1 MPFTNLQL
9 FLTCV
14 AIWGSTWLVIT
25 FQLGSVAP
33 EMSVGYRFLMASAVL
48 FGWCKWRGLSLRF
61 AFRHHVDLLLF
72 GASMFC
78 ISYIFVYYAETYI
91 VSGMVAVAYSASP
104 MIAMLL
110 SRLFFG
116 TPMKPRV
123 AAGATLGIAGIVCV
137 FWNEFGKLHESRNAE
152 LGAWFTVLS
161 VLASSLGSMVAL
173 RTQKRGFSTWT
184 SMAWGM
190 FYGGVMALAIGALL
204 GKPFTFEWT
213 AGYALSLVY
222 LAVLGSIVTFACYLT
237 LMERLGA
244 APASYVGVM
253 VPVVALAVSFFFEK
267 FDWGWLTTLGVVLSV
282 AGNVAMLKTRQPD

>member
-1 MPFTNLQL
+1 MPFSNLQL

-33 EMSVGYRFLMASAVL
+33 EMSVGYRFLLASGVL
-48 FGWCKWRGLSLRF
+48 FGFCSWRGVSLRF
-61 AFRHHVDLLLF
+61 AARHHVDLFLF
-72 GASMFC
+72 GAGMFC
-78 ISYIFVYYAETYI
+78 ISYIFVYYAETFI
-91 VSGMVAVAYSASP
+91 VSGMVAVGYSASP
-104 MIAMLL
+104 LIAMLL

-116 TPMKPRV
+116 TPMTLRV
-123 AAGATLGIAGIVCV
+123 ATGSALGIAGIVCV

-152 LGAWFTVLS
+152 LGALMTVLS
-161 VLASSLGSMVAL
+161 VIASSLGSMVAL

-190 FYGGVMALAIGALL
+190 FYGGLLALLVGALM

-213 AGYALSLVY
+213 AGYTLSLVY

-253 VPVVALAVSFFFEK
+253 VPVVALGASFFFEK
-267 FDWGWLTTLGVVLSV
+267 FEWGWLTTLGVLLSV
-282 AGNVAMLKTRQPD
+282 GGNIAILRGKQAA